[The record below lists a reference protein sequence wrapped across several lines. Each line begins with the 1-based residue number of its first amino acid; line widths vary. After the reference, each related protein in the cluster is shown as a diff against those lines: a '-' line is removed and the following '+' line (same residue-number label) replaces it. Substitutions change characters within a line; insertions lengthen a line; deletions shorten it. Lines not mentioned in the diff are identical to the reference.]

1 MQTIGYIISYGL
13 HLKQEEIMNKT
24 WTEHYPNYEKRMTEI
39 TKAVHWW
46 INNAHIIDFRL
57 I

>member
-1 MQTIGYIISYGL
+1 
-13 HLKQEEIMNKT
+13 MNKT
-24 WTEHYPNYEKRMTEI
+24 WSEHYPNYEKRMSEI

-46 INNAHIIDFRL
+46 INNAHIIDLRL

>member
-1 MQTIGYIISYGL
+1 MD
-13 HLKQEEIMNKT
+13 KT
-24 WTEHYPNYEKRMTEI
+24 WSDHYPNYEERMAEI
-39 TKAVHWW
+39 TKAVYWW